1 MKFLAIT
8 SCPNGIA
15 HTYMAAENLQK
26 AADKLGVG
34 MKVETQGSIGVEN
47 EFSEEDI
54 AQADGII
61 IAADK
66 HVDKS
71 RFVGK
76 KLLVAGVQD
85 GIRNPE
91 ALIEKLVRGDV
102 PVYQAR
108 PGQEPS
114 GGSGRQQAAKQ
125 NQIYRHLMS
134 GVSYMVP
141 FIVVGGLL
149 IAIALSIGGEP
160 TPGGL
165 QIPEGSFWK
174 IVESLGG
181 AAFTFMVPILAGFIA
196 FSIADRPGLAP
207 GMIGGFIAA
216 NGSFYGSEAGA
227 GFIGGIIAGFLA
239 GYVALWIKK
248 WKVPKA
254 IAPIMPIIIIPVLA
268 SLIVGL
274 AFILLLG
281 GPIAKFFEFLTSW
294 LASMQGTSSILLA
307 LILGAMIS
315 FDMGG
320 PVNKVAFLFGSAMI
334 GEGNYEI
341 MGPIAV
347 AICIPPIGLGLATFL
362 FKRKFH
368 DAERESGKAS
378 FTMGLFGITEGAI
391 PFASQDPLR
400 VIPSIMI
407 GSMTGSVIAMI
418 GQVGDRVAH
427 GGPIVAVLGAVDNVV
442 MFFIAVII
450 GSFVT
455 ALMIKLLKKDVVQP
469 QFAAANGAIAE
480 GKASGKAN
488 AKADSEI
495 SPANEAVAAPA
506 AEPAAKSPAA
516 EQHKP
521 ISKLTDIISLDLIQ
535 TELTATSRDGVI
547 DEMIGMLQADG
558 AISSA
563 SEFKQAIL
571 NREQESSTGIGMNI
585 AVPHG
590 KSSAVLV
597 PRVVFGIRQDGVDW
611 NSVDGTAAKLI
622 FMIAVPA
629 ENRGNEHLKILQ
641 MLSRKLMDDN
651 FRDQLLQVQSKQ
663 EAYALLDEIR

>member
-1 MKFLAIT
+1 MKLLAIT

-26 AADKLGVG
+26 AADKLGVS

-47 EFSEEDI
+47 EFTEADI

-66 HVDKS
+66 YVEKS

-76 KLLVAGVQD
+76 KLLVVGVQE

-91 ALIEKLVRGDV
+91 ALIQKAVSGEIPL
-102 PVYQAR
+102 YQ
-108 PGQEPS
+108 GQSRSEAES
-114 GGSGRQQAAKQ
+114 GNGKQKAVKQ
-125 NQIYRHLMS
+125 NEFYRHLMS

-149 IAIALSIGGEP
+149 IAIALSIGGVP

-165 QIPEGSFWK
+165 QIPEDSFWK
-174 IVESLGG
+174 TIESLGA
-181 AAFTFMVPILAGFIA
+181 AAFTFMIPILAGFIA
-196 FSIADRPGLAP
+196 YSIADRPGIAP
-207 GMIGGFIAA
+207 GMVGGFIAA

-248 WKVPKA
+248 LKVPKA
-254 IAPIMPIIIIPVLA
+254 ITPIMPIIIIPVLA

-274 AFILLLG
+274 AFIYLLG
-281 GPIAKFFEFLTSW
+281 GPIAQVFESLTTW

-341 MGPIAV
+341 MGAIAV

-362 FKRKFH
+362 FKDKFH
-368 DAERESGKAS
+368 EAERESGKAS

-407 GSMTGSVIAMI
+407 GSMTGSVIAMM

-427 GGPIVAVLGAVDNVV
+427 GGPIVAVLGAVDHVF
-442 MFFIAVII
+442 MFFVAVIV
-450 GSFVT
+450 GSLVT

-469 QFAAANGAIAE
+469 LAAAE
-480 GKASGKAN
+480 
-488 AKADSEI
+488 DTFVPETVSEAATVTEAAVE
-495 SPANEAVAAPA
+495 SAPRSLHPTETQHEAVN
-506 AEPAAKSPAA
+506 
-516 EQHKP
+516 
-521 ISKLTDIISLDLIQ
+521 KLTDIVSFDLIETQ
-535 TELTATSRDGVI
+535 LTATSRDGVI
-547 DEMIGMLQADG
+547 DEMIEKLNSHG
-558 AISSA
+558 ALNSPSQ
-563 SEFKQAIL
+563 FKQAIL
-571 NREQESSTGIGMNI
+571 HREQESSTGIGMNI

-590 KSSAVLV
+590 KSNAVIK
-597 PRVVFGIRQDGVDW
+597 PRVVFGIKQEGIDW
-611 NSVDGTAAKLI
+611 NSIDGSSAKLI
-622 FMIAVPA
+622 FMIAIPA
-629 ENRGNEHLKILQ
+629 ENKGNEHLKILQ
-641 MLSRKLMDDN
+641 MLSRKLMDDDY
-651 FRDQLLQVQSKQ
+651 RDRLLQVQTKQ
-663 EAYALLDEIR
+663 EAYELLDEIH